1 MRVLLIDDEQFYFK
15 LLQKSLK
22 EAEYKLEYAKT
33 GNEGLAKIPTF
44 EPEMLIVDLKLP
56 ELDGF
61 QILER
66 LRKDPRFSY
75 IPVIV
80 ITSKDEL
87 SEKLRA
93 FELGADDYLVK
104 PFQPEELVARMGILA
119 RRGRA
124 MQMVHK
130 ETAKAADATTVTV
143 HSLRGGLG
151 CSSIV
156 VNLGLA
162 FQKLWGKQT
171 LLIDSVLTAG
181 QVALM
186 LDAKSTATWEN
197 LVGVETE
204 NIDDAAVSEIMC
216 AHKSGIRYIAS
227 PRYPIAADTF
237 THETLKALIENLK
250 SHNDFIVVDTSHDFS
265 DLTIHML
272 TMSSTILLVMAPE
285 MASLRT
291 TLSAVEIYDR
301 LGIPLEKVKIVLNNN
316 SSSPAIKQAQLERVL
331 KHPIDFVL
339 PYEAGEVNRALLIDN
354 DIIKASQGLAIE
366 VVRQNLPILLRMD
379 DGNPGWFIAGDCSSR
394 VGAGSLH
401 ADDSPLGIDG
411 YGTCA
416 VGILHVG

>member
-1 MRVLLIDDEQFYFK
+1 
-15 LLQKSLK
+15 
-22 EAEYKLEYAKT
+22 
-33 GNEGLAKIPTF
+33 
-44 EPEMLIVDLKLP
+44 MLIVDLKLP

-66 LRKDPRFSY
+66 LRRDPKFSY

-87 SEKLRA
+87 SEKLKA

-124 MQMVHK
+124 MQIAQK
-130 ETAKAADATTVTV
+130 ETRKAIEATVVTV

-186 LDAKSTATWEN
+186 LDGKSTATWEN
-197 LVGVETE
+197 LVGIETE
-204 NIDDAAVSEIMC
+204 NIDDTLVSEIMC
-216 AHKSGIRYIAS
+216 SHKSGIRYIAS

-237 THETLKALIENLK
+237 THEALKVLMEKLK

-291 TLSAVEIYDR
+291 TMSALEIYDR
-301 LGIPLEKVKIVLNNN
+301 LGITLDKVKIILNVN
-316 SSSPAIKQAQLERVL
+316 SSNPAIRPAQLEKVL
-331 KHPIDFVL
+331 KHPIDYVL
-339 PYEAGEVNRALLIDN
+339 PYEAGEVNRALNFGQPFILSNPD
-354 DIIKASQGLAIE
+354 
-366 VVRQNLPILLRMD
+366 LPICFVLERMAYEMSD
-379 DGNPGWFIAGDCSSR
+379 EAYKALPPAAPSPTWKR
-394 VGAGSLH
+394 VTSQLASK
-401 ADDSPLGIDG
+401 
-411 YGTCA
+411 
-416 VGILHVG
+416 

>member
-1 MRVLLIDDEQFYFK
+1 
-15 LLQKSLK
+15 
-22 EAEYKLEYAKT
+22 
-33 GNEGLAKIPTF
+33 
-44 EPEMLIVDLKLP
+44 MLIVDLKLP
-56 ELDGF
+56 EMDGF

-66 LRKDPRFSY
+66 LRRDPKFGY
-75 IPVIV
+75 VPVIV

-124 MQMVHK
+124 MQMARK
-130 ETAKAADATTVTV
+130 EATSVATTTMVTV

-162 FQKLWGKQT
+162 FHKLWGKPT

-186 LDAKSTATWEN
+186 LDAKPTATWEN
-197 LVGVETE
+197 LVGIETE
-204 NIDDAAVSEIMC
+204 NVDDVVVREMMGT
-216 AHKSGIRYIAS
+216 HKSGIRYIAS

-237 THETLKALIENLK
+237 SNETLKVFMEKVK
-250 SHNDFIVVDTSHDFS
+250 SQNDIVIVDTSHDFS
-265 DLTIHML
+265 DMTIQML
-272 TMSSTILLVMAPE
+272 SMSSTILLVMAPE

-291 TLSAVEIYDR
+291 TMSAIEIYER
-301 LGIPLEKVKIVLNNN
+301 LGISLDKVKIALNNN
-316 SSSPAIKQAQLERVL
+316 SSNPAIKQAQLEKVL

-339 PYEAGEVNRALLIDN
+339 PFEAGEVNRALNFGQPFILTNPDLAVCLVLERMAYAMS
-354 DIIKASQGLAIE
+354 DEAYKALPPAAPSQTWKRAT
-366 VVRQNLPILLRMD
+366 
-379 DGNPGWFIAGDCSSR
+379 
-394 VGAGSLH
+394 
-401 ADDSPLGIDG
+401 SPL
-411 YGTCA
+411 A
-416 VGILHVG
+416 NK